1 MPQCLKI
8 IYLGN
13 IMQLTINGT
22 SKEFSNTNTIADVV
36 AQMIKEPKNII
47 AEINGVIVPA
57 NDWSTTPVK
66 NGDTLE
72 LVTFVGGG

>member
-1 MPQCLKI
+1 
-8 IYLGN
+8 
-13 IMQLTINGT
+13 MQLTINGT